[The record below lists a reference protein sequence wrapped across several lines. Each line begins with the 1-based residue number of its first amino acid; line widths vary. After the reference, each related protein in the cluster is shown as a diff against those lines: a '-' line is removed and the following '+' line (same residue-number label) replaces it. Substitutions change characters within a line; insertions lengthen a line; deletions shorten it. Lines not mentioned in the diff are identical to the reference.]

1 MRFEDHQYY
10 VYILA
15 SRSRTLY
22 IGVTNNLLH
31 RIAQH
36 RINKAPSFTSRY
48 KTHRLV
54 YFEPFQYIN
63 NAIAREKYLKH
74 FTREEKIALISNPP
88 TQPGKT
94 SPPNHSTFQRLP
106 RRDSISSA
114 YRHPARHMAVHLE
127 AVGPTSGL
135 KPAPTPD
142 FERFDDASTPPP
154 AKAPSKSGSPSNANT
169 ETSNSPYRPPTTSSN
184 K

>member
-22 IGVTNNLLH
+22 IGVTNNLLD

-36 RINKAPSFTSRY
+36 RQNKARSFTSRY

-54 YFEPFQYIN
+54 YHERFQYIN

-74 FTREEKIALISNPP
+74 FTRQEKIALIEAHNP
-88 TQPGKT
+88 TWEDLAAE
-94 SPPNHSTFQRLP
+94 SFQVAA
-106 RRDSISSA
+106 SA
-114 YRHPARHMAVHLE
+114 
-127 AVGPTSGL
+127 S
-135 KPAPTPD
+135 
-142 FERFDDASTPPP
+142 
-154 AKAPSKSGSPSNANT
+154 
-169 ETSNSPYRPPTTSSN
+169 
-184 K
+184 

>member
-36 RINKAPSFTSRY
+36 RTGKAPSFTSRY

-54 YFEPFQYIN
+54 YFERFQYIN

-74 FTREEKIALISNPP
+74 FTREEKSHSSNPL

-94 SPPNHSTFQRLP
+94 SPPNHSRFQHPPRRALSFPNAESLPVPCFRLCFLVVILP
-106 RRDSISSA
+106 RSRRIC
-114 YRHPARHMAVHLE
+114 
-127 AVGPTSGL
+127 
-135 KPAPTPD
+135 
-142 FERFDDASTPPP
+142 F
-154 AKAPSKSGSPSNANT
+154 
-169 ETSNSPYRPPTTSSN
+169 
-184 K
+184 